1 MKSTSPENL
10 DLMEHLAVVNAR
22 QQRDQYLDQLDQ
34 LLESMGDEET
44 SSIEELRRLFTTYE
58 ASDLPSLS
66 AEIETMREER

>member
-34 LLESMGDEET
+34 LLESLGDEEP
-44 SSIEELRRLFTTYE
+44 SSLDELRRLFLTYE

-66 AEIETMREER
+66 ADIEAMREER